1 MRFKI
6 LFCLYLVISLFY
18 GVVPVFGA
26 ITVRHLFT
34 LLMLIVCFR
43 EGEVKLDKFLKW
55 YMVFLFF
62 YVLIEVVSGY
72 SSIVF
77 NKLIGTYLAS
87 ITLYMA
93 TKIMIKK
100 YDAGNLIILVL
111 VVCGLVNSVVAIAQ
125 FYGSPLAHIIPG
137 ILHIEIAEEDLLM
150 YEKED
155 LHGYNVGGLIGAVLS
170 GYFLSATSVLALYN
184 RRGKITV
191 YNWIV
196 FAIIFFALFLVQE
209 RAGFAA
215 GMMCTFLFFAL
226 VTVRNSRTLVSS
238 ILFLVVAIF
247 VINRLGSQFI
257 SFEDTRYVEQGMVDY
272 DKIESASNAIKWVLY
287 NPMGGAN
294 YYYDSGGYYPHN
306 IFANALL
313 YGGIFGGMVLIG
325 ILIAQLVKIGK
336 VFLSYTRGKTS
347 SVLLVVSCVTYLC
360 YTINSFSHN
369 YSLVFG
375 GEVIFLLWAMITS
388 LLEKEKQLN
397 GKP

>member
-6 LFCLYLVISLFY
+6 LFCIYLVISLFY
-18 GVVPVFGA
+18 GVVPVFGV

-87 ITLYMA
+87 ITMYFA
-93 TKIMIKK
+93 TKTMVKK
-100 YDAGNLIILVL
+100 YDAGRLIIMVL
-111 VVCGLVNSVVAIAQ
+111 VACGVVNSVVAIAQ

-137 ILHIEIAEEDLLM
+137 ILHIDIAEEDLLM

-170 GYFLSATSVLALYN
+170 GFFLSATSVLALYN
-184 RRGKITV
+184 RKGKIGV

-209 RAGFAA
+209 RSGFAA
-215 GMMCTFLFFAL
+215 GLFCAFLFL
-226 VTVRNSRTLVSS
+226 SIVSVRNSRTLVTSV
-238 ILFLVVAIF
+238 LVLAVAI
-247 VINRLGSQFI
+247 VVVTRLGSHFF
-257 SFEDTRYVEQGMVDY
+257 SFEETRYVVVGMKDEDKVEQAT
-272 DKIESASNAIKWVLY
+272 SAIKWVLH
-287 NPMGGAN
+287 NPIGGAN
-294 YYYDSGGYYPHN
+294 YYYASGGYYPHN
-306 IFANALL
+306 FFANALL